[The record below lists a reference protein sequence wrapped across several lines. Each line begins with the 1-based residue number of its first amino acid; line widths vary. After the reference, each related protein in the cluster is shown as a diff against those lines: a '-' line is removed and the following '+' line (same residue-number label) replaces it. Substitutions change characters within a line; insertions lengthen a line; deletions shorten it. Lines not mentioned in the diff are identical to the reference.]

1 MRELLDA
8 GHAGAIMVNADS
20 PTLPASILRAAVDVT
35 RRGGVVLRPALDGGY
50 MLIGLS
56 RPHERLITDI
66 PWSTSRVHQ
75 VAVERAAEIGAPVVD
90 VPGWYDIDDA
100 KIAGAAAGGIGGRAA
115 AIRASRTARRG
126 CAGHPLVS
134 HSAGSTDARTIGT
147 MTLPSRP

>member
-75 VAVERAAEIGAPVVD
+75 VAVERAAED
-90 VPGWYDIDDA
+90 W
-100 KIAGAAAGGIGGRAA
+100 R
-115 AIRASRTARRG
+115 ARRQR
-126 CAGHPLVS
+126 AGLV
-134 HSAGSTDARTIGT
+134 
-147 MTLPSRP
+147 